1 MRLKSIWSNSELV
14 FLNLSAIHHC
24 RRVPVEAQLYFILTS
39 NESVRIHC
47 QIPDYARAG
56 CCGIHVTLIAATSIA
71 TSRDVDEVVIPDD
84 VHLWVSGGKVGCIFF
99 FILLCYQAETKL
111 WMVQL
116 VRQTHVSGWYLGFYS
131 HLMGTSADWPMTAC
145 IHQSIITSSLVPRLL
160 VGG

>member
-47 QIPDYARAG
+47 QIPDYARAR
-56 CCGIHVTLIAATSIA
+56 CCGIYVTLIVA
-71 TSRDVDEVVIPDD
+71 TSRDVDEVFIPGD
-84 VHLWVSGGKVGCIFF
+84 VHLWVSGGKIGCFF
-99 FILLCYQAETKL
+99 FHTTMLSSRDQTLDGAIGRANSCFRMIPGVLLSPHGYFSRL
-111 WMVQL
+111 
-116 VRQTHVSGWYLGFYS
+116 TH
-131 HLMGTSADWPMTAC
+131 DC
-145 IHQSIITSSLVPRLL
+145 IHHSTITSSLAPRLL